1 MKIHRGRCRRL
12 PRQGRT
18 YRSQPSRQI
27 QIRAEG
33 DPGPDDKACSED
45 HQGWRFDAVSIGDP
59 NIVRRGR
66 KVRNPPNLGTGWVGF
81 NFEVAFER
89 PVTINDAAMQALGG
103 TKAERGSFWGW
114 EPDWGRPHRG
124 GAAGVAE
131 TAHCHAARI
140 DALLGIIEAQSCDY
154 RDSVLLPSVHA
165 RLAVEAGVTQ
175 GWRRYVGGQEDVI
188 GVDRFGAS
196 APGPVVMRE
205 YGFNVENVCK
215 QALALLEKKTV

>member
-1 MKIHRGRCRRL
+1 MTPQREKNMKIHRGRCRRL

-114 EPDWGRPHRG
+114 EPDWGRPH
-124 GAAGVAE
+124 VE
-131 TAHCHAARI
+131 ARQ
-140 DALLGIIEAQSCDY
+140 ALQKQHIAVRLESMPCWELFEAQSRDY
-154 RDSVLLPSVHA
+154 RDSVLLQSVHV

-175 GWRRYVGGQEDVI
+175 GWRRYVGT
-188 GVDRFGAS
+188 R
-196 APGPVVMRE
+196 
-205 YGFNVENVCK
+205 
-215 QALALLEKKTV
+215 KT